1 MVSTLIRITGD
12 WSLAEDCTAEAF
24 AAALEKW
31 ATDGVPRNPGAWL
44 TTVAKNRALD
54 RLRRAANEARK
65 LREVAIM
72 NELEEPVDADD
83 VTDDRLRLVFT
94 CCHPALA
101 LEVRVALTLRTVA
114 GLTTPE
120 IAHAFLVPEATMAQR
135 IVRAKRKITNAGIP
149 YRVPPA
155 HLLPE
160 RLGGVLAV
168 LYLLFNEGY
177 SASSGTVLVR
187 TDLAAEAIRLTRA
200 VVSLMPD
207 EPEARGLLALMLLQH
222 SRRDARLDADG
233 ELVTLDE
240 QDRSLWD
247 GEAIREGLALIG
259 GPAGGYQL
267 QAALAAVHASAPA
280 TEATDW
286 ASAVALYDR
295 LAALSP
301 TPVIALNR
309 AIAVGMASGFETGL
323 AEIDR
328 VAASGGLGDY
338 YLVAAARA
346 DFLRRLGRRA
356 EAVSE
361 YRRALQTVP
370 TDPERRFLVRRIEQV
385 EAE

>member
-31 ATDGVPRNPGAWL
+31 GSDGVPRNPGAWL

-72 NELEEPVDADD
+72 SELEEPLDDED
-83 VTDDRLRLVFT
+83 VTDDRLRLIFT

-101 LEVRVALTLRTVA
+101 LESRVALTLRTVA

-177 SASSGTVLVR
+177 SASSGAVLMR

-200 VVSLMPD
+200 VVALMPD
-207 EPEARGLLALMLLQH
+207 EPEASGLLALMLLQH
-222 SRRDARLDADG
+222 SRRDARLDPNG
-233 ELVTLDE
+233 ELVTLDD
-240 QDRSLWD
+240 QDRGRWD
-247 GEAIREGLALIG
+247 AAAIAEGLALLDARG
-259 GPAGGYQL
+259 GAYQL
-267 QAALAAVHASAPA
+267 QAALAAVHASASDPA
-280 TEATDW
+280 ATDW
-286 ASAVALYDR
+286 AAAVAIYDR

-301 TPVIALNR
+301 TPVVALNR
-309 AIAVGMASGFETGL
+309 AIAIGMGRGFEAGL
-323 AEIDR
+323 AEIER
-328 VAASGGLGDY
+328 VAASAALDGY
-338 YLVAAARA
+338 YLVPAARA
-346 DFLRRLGRRA
+346 DFLRRLGRSD
-356 EAVSE
+356 EAAQQ
-361 YRRALQTVP
+361 YRLALETVP
-370 TDPERRFLVRRIEQV
+370 TDPERRFLVRRLRQV
-385 EAE
+385 EGG